1 MQRNSQR
8 GHLYFQQNG
17 GPHLTATAIVTG
29 QKFHSMTAGDVTGRV
44 ASFEY
49 VKKGGREKV
58 SVQSSGGEFKESAD
72 ESILLTDIPATHSS
86 DLTLA

>member
-1 MQRNSQR
+1 
-8 GHLYFQQNG
+8 
-17 GPHLTATAIVTG
+17 
-29 QKFHSMTAGDVTGRV
+29 MTAGDVTGRV

-49 VKKGGREKV
+49 VKKGGLEKV

-72 ESILLTDIPATHSS
+72 ESIPLTDIPATHSS